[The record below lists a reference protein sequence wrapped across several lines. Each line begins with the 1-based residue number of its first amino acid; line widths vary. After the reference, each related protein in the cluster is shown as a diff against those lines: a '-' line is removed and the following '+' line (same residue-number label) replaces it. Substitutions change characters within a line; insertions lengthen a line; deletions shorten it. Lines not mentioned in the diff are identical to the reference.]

1 MTMLVESELRS
12 VNPATL
18 EVVGS
23 VPVTA
28 DVAAVVAA
36 AHEEWRPSALA
47 ERRALLAPLARAVLA
62 HADEI
67 AATITPETGKP
78 PVEAYSPQ
86 LLPGGGPIVWLA
98 RNGQ

>member
-1 MTMLVESELRS
+1 MTTLVESELRS

-36 AHEEWRPSALA
+36 VREAWRPPTLSD
-47 ERRALLAPLARAVLA
+47 RRALLVRLARAGLA
-62 HADEI
+62 PAPGI
-67 AATITPETGKP
+67 GAAVTAGTGKP
-78 PVEAYSPQ
+78 PAEAVPPQ
-86 LLPGGGPIVWLA
+86 RFPPRAPPAWA
-98 RNGQ
+98 PQ